1 MVANRWGIPDL
12 GLGLGL
18 RSPHFDHILQHRPA
32 VDFFEIISETYLIGH
47 GRSVRILDQIAE
59 HYPIVMHGVSLS
71 IGSTDPLNFDFL
83 ASLKNLV
90 RRYKLPYVSDHLC
103 WTGILGR
110 NTHDLLPVPLT
121 EATLSHVVERIRQV
135 QDFLECPLALENPS
149 NYLEFTQS
157 QMPEHEFLTR
167 MAEEADCA
175 LLLDL
180 NNVFVSSYNHN
191 FDPVPYIEAIP
202 PERVLHHHLAGHTNK
217 GTHILDTHSKPVID
231 EVWDL
236 YERFHARSG
245 GRSTLVE
252 WDEDIP
258 PFEVYHQEVLKAKAC
273 RERAMQRYGPLY
285 SGGQKVCS

>member
-18 RSPHFDHILQHRPA
+18 RSDHYDYILENRPK
-32 VDFFEIISETYLIGH
+32 VDFFEIISETYLTGH
-47 GRSVRILDQIAE
+47 GRSVRLLDQIAE

-71 IGSTDPLNFDFL
+71 IGSTDPLNLEFIQ
-83 ASLKNLV
+83 SLKKLTK
-90 RRYKLPYVSDHLC
+90 RYNVPYVSDHLC

-121 EATLSHVVERIRQV
+121 ESTLKHVVGRIRQV
-135 QDFLECPLALENPS
+135 QDMLECPLALENPS

-157 QMPEHEFLTR
+157 QMPEYEFMTR
-167 MAEEADCA
+167 MVEEADSA

-180 NNVFVSSYNHN
+180 NNIYVSAFNHG
-191 FDPVPYIEAIP
+191 FDAKHYVDQIP

-217 GTHILDTHSKPVID
+217 GTHILDTHSDHVID
-231 EVWDL
+231 PVWDL

-252 WDEDIP
+252 WDDDIP
-258 PFEVYHQEVLKAKAC
+258 PFEVLMAEIAKAQVC
-273 RERAMQRYGPLY
+273 RDRVAQAKAQELSSRG
-285 SGGQKVCS
+285 

>member
-18 RSPHFDHILQHRPA
+18 RSDHYDYILENRPK
-32 VDFFEIISETYLIGH
+32 VDFFEIISETYLTGH
-47 GRSVRILDQIAE
+47 GRSVRLLDQIAE

-71 IGSTDPLNFDFL
+71 IGSTDPLNLEFIQ
-83 ASLKNLV
+83 SLKSLTK
-90 RRYKLPYVSDHLC
+90 RYNVPYVSDHLC

-121 EATLSHVVERIRQV
+121 ESTLKHVVGRIRQV
-135 QDFLECPLALENPS
+135 QDMLECPLALENPS

-157 QMPEHEFLTR
+157 QMPEYEFMTR
-167 MAEEADCA
+167 MVEEADSA

-180 NNVFVSSYNHN
+180 NNIYVSAFNHG
-191 FDPVPYIEAIP
+191 FDAKHYVDQIP

-217 GTHILDTHSKPVID
+217 GTHILDTHSDHVID
-231 EVWDL
+231 PVWDL

-252 WDEDIP
+252 WDDDIP
-258 PFEVYHQEVLKAKAC
+258 PFEVLMAEIAKAQVC
-273 RERAMQRYGPLY
+273 RDRVAQAKAQELSSRG
-285 SGGQKVCS
+285 